1 MKWSNVRNAPRNG
14 RLMGYQDN
22 RNPRKNNS
30 KVKPRSSKKVPNRKE
45 KIERDRGKGGK
56 KRRVQYLRWQ
66 HPRKCILRVRELNPP
81 KPARVYLP
89 NDILVPIAIAPRVAP
104 PIQVRPARVHRF
116 NSRCCACQLE
126 DLHSLGV
133 HETRAINARNPLG
146 Q

>member
-14 RLMGYQDN
+14 RLKRYQDN

-66 HPRKCILRVRELNPP
+66 HPRNVYFECENSIPP
-81 KPARVYLP
+81 NLHGSTSPMIYSSQLPSRLEWLHPSKPALQGFTASIRAA
-89 NDILVPIAIAPRVAP
+89 VPV
-104 PIQVRPARVHRF
+104 
-116 NSRCCACQLE
+116 NSRICTL
-126 DLHSLGV
+126 
-133 HETRAINARNPLG
+133 
-146 Q
+146 